1 MEPGEKAVLYPD
13 FVRGVVGV
21 VERCFKRVR
30 WVGVRGG
37 VGKVRRGR
45 RVVVVE
51 RDERVL
57 ERLGR
62 ALEVRN
68 WEWSERERWGRIF

>member
-21 VERCFKRVR
+21 VERCFRRVR
-30 WVGVRGG
+30 WVGVRA

-45 RVVVVE
+45 RVVVLGRE
-51 RDERVL
+51 ERVL
-57 ERLGR
+57 ERLGV
-62 ALEVRN
+62 ALGVRN